1 MLSSDNPLLQMIFT
15 TLILDDVTNWRY
27 KALTLTMK
35 SVFIADT
42 PIEQSGLLVSQYN
55 ISDLSNIFLA
65 DMGASIGYNISISD
79 H

>member
-1 MLSSDNPLLQMIFT
+1 MIFT
-15 TLILDDVTNWRY
+15 TWILHDVTNWRY
-27 KALTLTMK
+27 KALTITMK
-35 SVFIADT
+35 CEFIADT
-42 PIEQSGLLVSQYN
+42 PIVQSGLLVSQYN